1 MGNLKCRTGRGS
13 GREGDSG
20 HGFQGEAESIA
31 SARRFFCNRCLLWL
45 ETLSSRAPFEE
56 GNSDEKSNVS
66 DIQTK
71 RSFDIG

>member
-20 HGFQGEAESIA
+20 HGFQGVAESIT
-31 SARRFFCNRCLLWL
+31 SAWRFFCDPCLLWL
-45 ETLSSRAPFEE
+45 EILSSCAPFAE

-71 RSFDIG
+71 RSFDIS